1 MNSTFPSKRREYLII
16 SIAILKIA
24 KKGIRKTNV
33 IRSVSLSYKQ
43 FTRYIEF
50 LKARGFIRENDNL
63 LQTTD
68 KGLELI
74 EEFDSARLIRSVLP
88 T

>member
-24 KKGIRKTNV
+24 KKGIGKTNV

-74 EEFDSARLIRSVLP
+74 EEFDSARLIRSVLS